1 MKAGPVTALL
11 RALYICAVA
20 GAVIP
25 YGGVQP
31 DVIATVSLALAVLA
45 GACVLRP
52 LRAELVTP
60 VVLAIALAGGLALWA
75 LVQSLPIGVENPS
88 WGQASRVL
96 GPLRGTISVAP
107 SVTLISLYTLLT
119 PAIAFIVGVALFPD
133 DAAAATL
140 ARAMALL
147 ALAGATLG
155 LYEFS
160 ATPDRL
166 LFQERFELMEGV
178 TAFFVNRNTAVS
190 FLGVGAMLWL
200 AYLLQRLSD
209 VGIRGVGD
217 VILRGDDRR
226 RGQILALA
234 ATLLAFLTLAVALFL
249 TKSRAGVTSALLG
262 LAVTSLFCL
271 RGWSGRRD
279 GGVNL
284 AGPAAAAAALAL
296 GLTYLYGGPYLSR
309 LQQSDVGSDGRWCF
323 FEGMMAA
330 IRERPLTGTG
340 FGTLEFAYP
349 MYRDP
354 GCMDL
359 ELTLDRGHGGY
370 LEIAMGM
377 GVAGPA
383 VLLAGALCLAWLLI
397 RGASMRRSRR
407 FIPAAA
413 LGSLLLVLLHS
424 GFDFPMQVTGLAVY
438 AAAVFAAGV
447 VQSRPP
453 RAKRSRRRTR
463 SPTTAGAADEALS
476 VN

>member
-1 MKAGPVTALL
+1 MKASPVTALL

-31 DVIATVSLALAVLA
+31 AVIATVALAFAVLA
-45 GACVLRP
+45 GTCVLRP

-60 VVLAIALAGGLALWA
+60 VSLAIVLAGGLALWA
-75 LVQSLPIGVENPS
+75 SLQSLPIGIENPS
-88 WGQASRVL
+88 WGEASRVL
-96 GPLRGTISVAP
+96 GPLRGTISIAP
-107 SVTLISLYTLLT
+107 SVTLISLYTILT
-119 PAIAFIVGVALFPD
+119 PVIAFIVGVALFPD
-133 DAAAATL
+133 DDSSATL

-147 ALAGATLG
+147 ALAGAALG

-160 ATPDRL
+160 ETPDRL
-166 LFQERFELMEGV
+166 LFQERFSPMDGV
-178 TAFFVNRNTAVS
+178 TAFFVNRNTAAP

-200 AYLLQRLSD
+200 AFLLQRLSD

-217 VILRGDDRR
+217 VILRGDDHR
-226 RGQILALA
+226 RGKILALA

-249 TKSRAGVTSALLG
+249 TKSRMGVTSALLG
-262 LAVTSLFCL
+262 LAVMSLFCL
-271 RGWSGRRD
+271 RSRSARR
-279 GGVNL
+279 GAKMTV
-284 AGPAAAAAALAL
+284 AASAASAAALVVT
-296 GLTYLYGGPYLSR
+296 LTYLYGAPYLSR
-309 LQQSDVGSDGRWCF
+309 LQQSEVTTDGRWCF
-323 FEGMMAA
+323 FEGMIAA
-330 IRERPLTGTG
+330 IRERPLTGMG
-340 FGTLEFAYP
+340 FGTLEFSYP

-397 RGASMRRSRR
+397 RGAWMRRSRR

-413 LGSLLLVLLHS
+413 LGSLLLVLMHS

-438 AAAVFAAGV
+438 AAAVFASGV

-453 RAKRSRRRTR
+453 RVKRSQRPTR
-463 SPTTAGAADEALS
+463 SPPAAGAADEH
-476 VN
+476 

>member
-1 MKAGPVTALL
+1 MKARPVTALL
-11 RALYICAVA
+11 RALYVCAVA

-31 DVIATVSLALAVLA
+31 EVIAVVALALAVLA

-60 VVLAIALAGGLALWA
+60 VALAIALAGGLALWA
-75 LVQSLPIGVENPS
+75 SLQSLPIGLENPS
-88 WGQASRVL
+88 WAEASRVL

-107 SVTLISLYTLLT
+107 SVTLISLYTILT

-133 DAAAATL
+133 DDAAATL

-155 LYEFS
+155 LYEFA

-166 LFQERFELMEGV
+166 LFQERFSSMEGV
-178 TAFFVNRNTAVS
+178 TAFFVNRNTAAP

-209 VGIRGVGD
+209 VGLRGVGD

-271 RGWSGRRD
+271 RGWLGRRD
-279 GGVNL
+279 GGVSV
-284 AGPAAAAAALAL
+284 AAPTAAALTLTLA
-296 GLTYLYGGPYLSR
+296 LTYLYGAPYLSR
-309 LQQSDVGSDGRWCF
+309 LQQSDAGSDGRWCF
-323 FEGMMAA
+323 FEGMIAA
-330 IRERPLTGTG
+330 IRDRPLTGTG

-359 ELTLDRGHGGY
+359 EFTLDRGHGGY

-397 RGASMRRSRR
+397 RGASTRRSRR

-413 LGSLLLVLLHS
+413 LGSLLLVLIHS
-424 GFDFPMQVTGLAVY
+424 GVDFPMQVTGLAVY
-438 AAAVFAAGV
+438 VAAVFASGV

-453 RAKRSRRRTR
+453 RAKRSRRRR
-463 SPTTAGAADEALS
+463 RPPPTAGAADEALT

>member
-1 MKAGPVTALL
+1 MKSSPVTAVL
-11 RALYICAVA
+11 RALYIISVA

-31 DVIATVSLALAVLA
+31 EVIAAVALALAVLA
-45 GACVLRP
+45 VACVFRP

-60 VVLAIALAGGLALWA
+60 VGLAIALAGGLALWA
-75 LVQSLPIGVENPS
+75 SLQSLPIGVENPS
-88 WGQASRVL
+88 WAEASRVL
-96 GPLRGTISVAP
+96 GPLRGTTSVAP
-107 SVTLISLYTLLT
+107 SVTLISLYTILT

-133 DAAAATL
+133 DDAAATL

-166 LFQERFELMEGV
+166 LFQERFSPMEGV
-178 TAFFVNRNTAVS
+178 TAFFVNRNTATS
-190 FLGVGAMLWL
+190 FLGVGTMLWL

-217 VILRGDDRR
+217 VILRGDDHR

-262 LAVTSLFCL
+262 LAVTSLLCV
-271 RGWSGRRD
+271 RGWPGRRD
-279 GGVNL
+279 GGASV
-284 AGPAAAAAALAL
+284 AAAAAAAALAL

-309 LQQSDVGSDGRWCF
+309 LQQSDVGSDARWCF
-323 FEGMMAA
+323 FEGMIAA
-330 IRERPLTGTG
+330 IRDRPLTGTG

-413 LGSLLLVLLHS
+413 LGSLLLVLIHS

-438 AAAVFAAGV
+438 VASVFASGV

-453 RAKRSRRRTR
+453 RVKRLRRQRR
-463 SPTTAGAADEALS
+463 SPPAAGAADEALT

>member
-1 MKAGPVTALL
+1 MKSSPVTTVL
-11 RALYICAVA
+11 RALYIISVA

-31 DVIATVSLALAVLA
+31 EVIAAVALALAVLA
-45 GACVLRP
+45 VACVFRP

-60 VVLAIALAGGLALWA
+60 VGLAIALAGGLALWA
-75 LVQSLPIGVENPS
+75 SLQSLPIGVENPS
-88 WGQASRVL
+88 WAEASRVL

-107 SVTLISLYTLLT
+107 SVTLISLYTILT

-133 DAAAATL
+133 DDAAATL

-160 ATPDRL
+160 ATPERL
-166 LFQERFELMEGV
+166 LFQERFSPMEGV
-178 TAFFVNRNTAVS
+178 TAFFVNRNTAAS

-200 AYLLQRLSD
+200 AYLLQKLSD

-217 VILRGDDRR
+217 VILRGDDHR

-271 RGWSGRRD
+271 RGWPGRRD
-279 GGVNL
+279 GGASV
-284 AGPAAAAAALAL
+284 AAPAAAAAALAL
-296 GLTYLYGGPYLSR
+296 GLTYFYGGPYLSR
-309 LQQSDVGSDGRWCF
+309 LQQSDAGSDGRWCF
-323 FEGMMAA
+323 FEGMIAA
-330 IRERPLTGTG
+330 IRDRPLTGTG

-413 LGSLLLVLLHS
+413 LGSLLLVLIHS

-438 AAAVFAAGV
+438 VASVFASGV

-453 RAKRSRRRTR
+453 RVKRLRRQRR
-463 SPTTAGAADEALS
+463 SPPASGAADEALT